1 MNDLDIP
8 SAQTVN
14 VEDNHGR
21 TGWDLAANALQSKML
36 WVFLF
41 SCLTAFLVWLF
52 WAQLSIVPLYAISS
66 VFLSL
71 FWYNPISR
79 WLSRQSTF
87 IEVWDMESNT
97 LTTYRVG
104 RDAFAQLQ
112 RKGITNVVQS
122 LTGNNRIFATVFNP
136 DEGILETG
144 WVHDLDAWTYH
155 VERRTFNR
163 LTNRVNQV
171 LDDVTIGEA
180 MAQVEGRIHARASM
194 QRHYTDLD
202 KIFFGDVE
210 KDIPIQT
217 EVVTDDI

>member
-1 MNDLDIP
+1 MNDLDMP
-8 SAQTVN
+8 TTQHVN

-21 TGWDLAANALQSKML
+21 TGWDLAAHALQSKIL
-36 WVFLF
+36 WIFLF
-41 SCLTAFLVWLF
+41 SCLGAVLVWLF

-87 IEVWDMESNT
+87 IECWDMESNT
-97 LTTYRVG
+97 LTTWRVG
-104 RDAFAQLQ
+104 RDAFAQLN
-112 RKGITNVVQS
+112 RKGITNVIQS

-136 DEGILETG
+136 DEGILETS
-144 WVHDLDAWTYH
+144 WVHDLDSWSYH

-163 LTNRVNQV
+163 LTSRVIEV

-194 QRHYTDLD
+194 QRHYSDLD

-210 KDIPIQT
+210 KELPVQPIPG
-217 EVVTDDI
+217 EV

>member
-104 RDAFAQLQ
+104 RDVSAPA
-112 RKGITNVVQS
+112 RES
-122 LTGNNRIFATVFNP
+122 YP
-136 DEGILETG
+136 D
-144 WVHDLDAWTYH
+144 
-155 VERRTFNR
+155 
-163 LTNRVNQV
+163 
-171 LDDVTIGEA
+171 
-180 MAQVEGRIHARASM
+180 SSPS
-194 QRHYTDLD
+194 
-202 KIFFGDVE
+202 
-210 KDIPIQT
+210 IPRFWPLFYL
-217 EVVTDDI
+217 